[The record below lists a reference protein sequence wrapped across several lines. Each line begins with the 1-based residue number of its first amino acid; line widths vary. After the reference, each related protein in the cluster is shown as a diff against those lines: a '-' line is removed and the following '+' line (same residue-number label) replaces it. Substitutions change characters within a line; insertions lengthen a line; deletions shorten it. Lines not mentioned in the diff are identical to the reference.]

1 MGYNFRENYEK
12 EREEQK
18 KKNDFS
24 TSLSNFLDKV
34 LKVTEKIVYSVINFI
49 AKH

>member
-1 MGYNFRENYEK
+1 MSYNFREDYEK
-12 EREEQK
+12 QREERK